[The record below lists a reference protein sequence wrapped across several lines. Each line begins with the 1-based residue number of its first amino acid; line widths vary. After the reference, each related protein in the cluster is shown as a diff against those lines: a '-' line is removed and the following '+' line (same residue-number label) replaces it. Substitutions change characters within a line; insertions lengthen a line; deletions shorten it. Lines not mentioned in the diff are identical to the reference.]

1 MPGAARQRR
10 RCDSCQRIRR
20 KSYGKPRRTLR
31 CGEEPPRVEPARY
44 LAANGYVKLVWSADH
59 EVVEAYEHR
68 FVAQAPEGSHVH
80 HINHDPTD
88 NRPDN
93 LQIIGPNEHAEYHG
107 NHNRSIDVDRAKA
120 LYFQGLGTTRI
131 AKMLGHD
138 PSAVWRALK
147 REGIPTRQQFGGKR
161 PIHP

>member
-1 MPGAARQRR
+1 MVGSVQGAEYLAECLVVAFAPRFRLPVWSR
-10 RCDSCQRIRR
+10 IEIRLLPHPCDSGLSGR
-20 KSYGKPRRTLR
+20 GAGPL
-31 CGEEPPRVEPARY
+31 
-44 LAANGYVKLVWSADH
+44 
-59 EVVEAYEHR
+59 
-68 FVAQAPEGSHVH
+68 FVA
-80 HINHDPTD
+80 DPTV
-88 NRPDN
+88 RRVGGCTKSTHIVKV
-93 LQIIGPNEHAEYHG
+93 LNEHAEYHG